1 MPGTM
6 FQAEVSSRT
15 ESNSKWYTVPLSC
28 LVHTTVLAVIIAVPV
43 IATDMTLPN
52 LRSQMQ
58 QYEAPFVPVVPQ
70 PPAMRR
76 GGSAQ
81 HTQAP
86 TGSPVVAPDVV
97 GVETGLIPHPNDVE
111 TSGIDSLASGFG
123 AGPGIVDIDAPPHA
137 TVALTDPV
145 RVGGQIQPPTRTRY
159 VMPEYP
165 AIARAVRAQGVV
177 ILEAIIG
184 ADGKVTAARV
194 LRSNP
199 LLDHTALAA
208 VKEWEYTPT
217 LLNGRP
223 TPVIM
228 TVTVQFTLK

>member
-6 FQAEVSSRT
+6 FQAVVSSHA

-28 LVHTTVLAVIIAVPV
+28 LVHTTVIAVIVAVPV
-43 IATDMTLPN
+43 IATDLTLPSP
-52 LRSQMQ
+52 RSMMQ
-58 QYEAPFVPVVPQ
+58 QYVTPHMPVVPP

-76 GGSAQ
+76 AAPAQ
-81 HTQAP
+81 TIHAAP
-86 TGSPVVAPDVV
+86 GAPLVAPETI
-97 GVETGLIPHPNDVE
+97 GVETGLIAQPSEVA
-111 TSGIDSLASGFG
+111 TSGIDSIAGGFD
-123 AGPGIVDIDAPPHA
+123 AAPGVIELPPPAAAAPSEP
-137 TVALTDPV
+137 LP
-145 RVGGQIQPPTRTRY
+145 VGGQIKAPARTKY

-165 AIARAVRAQGVV
+165 NIARANRVEGVV

-184 ADGKVTAARV
+184 ADGKVAGLRV

-199 LLDHTALAA
+199 LLEQAALAA
-208 VKEWEYTPT
+208 VSAWEYTPT

-228 TVTVQFTLK
+228 TVTVVFALK